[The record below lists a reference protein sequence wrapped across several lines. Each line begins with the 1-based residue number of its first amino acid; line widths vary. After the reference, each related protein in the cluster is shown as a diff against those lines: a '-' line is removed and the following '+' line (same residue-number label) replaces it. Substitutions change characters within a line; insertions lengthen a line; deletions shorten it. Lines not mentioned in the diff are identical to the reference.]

1 MSLPLHTCSL
11 SPRERG
17 GVREMCAYRCQ
28 IATSQGFART
38 VRILPP
44 TTTSPFDNPRP
55 PGVQSSPSW
64 HPPKEIHHI
73 PKPRRNIRRIT
84 ALIFLC
90 ALTGCAA
97 QATPTVRLQFAAN
110 ADVGKSIRSDQWET
124 TLLDAPYKDEIVGDE
139 EQGENEQMGYVVT
152 DVFIPVAQEPDG
164 IWLIL
169 PVRITNIGESENA
182 FLPGGLHILDD
193 QGREIPVGGRLVHSS
208 AIWIHDPDRW
218 GSDENQLLPSFFL
231 AQQAREGPAVFDV
244 PLDATGLKLAMKG
257 SDETIDL
264 GF

>member
-1 MSLPLHTCSL
+1 MSRLRLPASC
-11 SPRERG
+11 
-17 GVREMCAYRCQ
+17 
-28 IATSQGFART
+28 
-38 VRILPP
+38 
-44 TTTSPFDNPRP
+44 
-55 PGVQSSPSW
+55 
-64 HPPKEIHHI
+64 
-73 PKPRRNIRRIT
+73 RNT
-84 ALIFLC
+84 NHVAMLLALLV
-90 ALTGCAA
+90 LVGCGE
-97 QATPTVRLQFAAN
+97 QATPTAPLEKAEN
-110 ADVGKSIRSDQWET
+110 AEVGKSGRSDAWEI

-182 FLPGGLHILDD
+182 FLLGGLHILDD

-231 AQQAREGPAVFDV
+231 AGQAREGPAVFDV